1 MADSTTLIGEY
12 IAGTTADEQLFGT
25 TLNDTILGD
34 AGNDLIDGG
43 TGADTAQYGGYASD
57 YTITNNGNGTW
68 SIVDN
73 RDGSPDGSDTL
84 LNIERLSFYSDLW
97 WEDIVDIVTYI
108 SPADTAAPASF
119 NSITGS
125 SFDDQIDADALATA
139 NPWKGTITIPLYL
152 EDQTIYTLGANEFTS
167 GTVTFT
173 AEELATQAAQGLELW
188 HGTQKVQAALT
199 VNAADIISQ
208 SGGAYTLHW
217 IGTATEATPPWWL
230 GLTVEIETIN
240 SFNDTISGNDG
251 NDSINAGADNDS
263 IAGGAGDDTIN
274 GGAGDDTA
282 YFNGEKGD
290 FTITQNSDGSW
301 SIVDTQWWGSE
312 GSDTLSGIEH
322 FAFDDETVDLL
333 ARFLPAETAESY
345 NSITGNS
352 FDDQID
358 ADALADANPWHG
370 SETLFIPLESATL
383 YTLGDAE
390 FSSGTIIFTTEELA
404 SLAANELELWH
415 GTQKVEAALTL
426 SAADIIGQTGGAYT
440 LRWVGTTTPPL
451 LTELTVGREAV
462 NSSNDSI
469 QGGTG
474 NDSIN
479 AGAGNDT
486 IDGGAGDD
494 TLNGGA
500 GDDTANYNGF
510 RSDFTITG
518 NSDGTWSVAGNQS
531 WLSEGTDTLS
541 GMEHFAFYDETV
553 DLFTRFLPAETTTAS
568 NTITGS
574 SFDDSID
581 ANALATANPWRISDK
596 LYIQPNGTTPYTF
609 GTNDVGSGTLIFTA
623 EELAQLAVAG
633 FELHH
638 GDAVMQQQFVVTAEA
653 IINQV
658 DGAYTLHWV
667 GSATMPVLVELTVT
681 RKAINSYNDKIDGSS
696 GNDTIN
702 AGAGNDT
709 IDGGTGDDTIVF
721 SGNFADYT
729 VQYNGGIYTLIDSVV
744 ERDDTDVVS
753 NIEHFQFANGTLED
767 ILPPTLDSFAP
778 ADAAMSVPVT
788 SDIVLTF
795 NEAIQAG
802 TGLIEIH
809 RDSFDGTLVESFNVA
824 ISTNLTIAE
833 TILTINPTADL
844 ANGTHY
850 FVTLGAGSI
859 KDSAGNSYAGTTA
872 YDFTTEAAAP
882 LRHSL
887 TGSVTFWKSGAAITD
902 VTNTITSQP
911 VDTATHAIEFKNIQ
925 LLSNGSR
932 TIEVWEN
939 SPRADIHSLQLDIM
953 FEQSSTAIWQSAAEL
968 PSGWSSITNTDTAG
982 HLVLAGMGLTSLA
995 AGPLPLGILTLS
1007 APDNPERFELAL
1019 GAGWMADEAITP
1031 FSIMADRTTTDE
1043 TGHCTFTDIRENNY
1057 AVTADKTADNISNA
1071 VTAADALAALKMAV
1085 TLNPNADGSAV
1096 SPYQFLAADIN
1107 HDGKV
1112 RATDALNILK
1122 MAVGLSSAPEEEW
1135 IFVPETVGSQTMTR
1149 NTVDWSNA
1157 DIAVALDHNVEL
1169 DLIGIVKGDVNGSW
1183 SAVG

>member
-25 TLNDTILGD
+25 TLNDTIYGD

-43 TGADTAQYGGYASD
+43 AGADTAQYGGYASD
-57 YTITNNGNGTW
+57 YTITTNGNGTW

-73 RDGSPDGSDTL
+73 RDASPDGSDTL

-97 WEDIVDIVTYI
+97 WEDVVSIVTYI

-173 AEELATQAAQGLELW
+173 AEELAMQAAQGLELW

-217 IGTATEATPPWWL
+217 IGTATETTPPWWL

-251 NDSINAGADNDS
+251 NDSINAGAGNDS

-282 YFNGEKGD
+282 SFNGEKGD

-358 ADALADANPWHG
+358 ADALALANPWHG
-370 SETLFIPLESATL
+370 SETLFIPLDSATL

-390 FSSGTIIFTTEELA
+390 FTSGTIIVTTEELA

-415 GTQKVEAALTL
+415 DTQKVEAALTV

-440 LRWVGTTTPPL
+440 LRWVGTATPPL

-462 NSSNDSI
+462 NSSNDNI
-469 QGGTG
+469 QGGAG

-510 RSDFTITG
+510 RSDFTITSD
-518 NSDGTWSVAGNQS
+518 SDGTWSVAGNQP

-553 DLFTRFLPAETTTAS
+553 DLFTRFLPAETTTS
-568 NTITGS
+568 TNTIIGS

-581 ANALATANPWRISDK
+581 ANALATANPWSISDT
-596 LYIQPNGTTPYTF
+596 LYIQPNSTTPYTF
-609 GTNDVGSGTLIFTA
+609 GANDVDSGTLTITA
-623 EELAQLAVAG
+623 EELARLAAVG
-633 FELHH
+633 FELRH

-653 IINQV
+653 MINQV

-667 GSATMPVLVELTVT
+667 GSTTIPTLVELSVT
-681 RKAINSYNDKIDGSS
+681 REAINSYNDSIAGSS

-702 AGAGNDT
+702 AGSGNDT
-709 IDGGTGDDTIVF
+709 IDGGIGDDTVVF

-729 VQYNGGIYTLIDSVV
+729 RSFDGTSHTITDTRADHDG
-744 ERDDTDVVS
+744 TDVVRGV
-753 NIEHFQFANGTLED
+753 EHFQFADGTLAD

-778 ADAAMSVPVT
+778 ADATMSVPVT
-788 SDIVLTF
+788 SNIVLTF

-809 RDSFDGTLVESFNVA
+809 RDSFDGTLVESYNTA
-824 ISTNLTIAE
+824 TSANLTISD
-833 TILTINPTADL
+833 TMLTINPTSNL

-850 FVTLGAGSI
+850 FITLDAGSV
-859 KDSAGNSYAGTTA
+859 KDIAGNSYSGTDT
-872 YDFTTEAAAP
+872 YDFTTASV
-882 LRHSL
+882 HDL
-887 TGSVTFWKSGAAITD
+887 TGSATFWKSGAAIAD
-902 VTNTITSQP
+902 VTSTLASSP
-911 VDTATHAIEFKNIQ
+911 VVADTQAIEFRNIQ
-925 LLSNGSR
+925 TAADGSR
-932 TIEVWEN
+932 TVEIWETSPTAAIN
-939 SPRADIHSLQLDIM
+939 SLRLD
-953 FEQSSTAIWQSAAEL
+953 FALPAGSTATWQDATGL
-968 PSGWSSITNTDTAG
+968 PSGWNSSPNTDKPGQFILGGTGTTA
-982 HLVLAGMGLTSLA
+982 LSAGSVK
-995 AGPLPLGILTLS
+995 LGTLTLS
-1007 APDNPERFELAL
+1007 APTNPQHFELSLTTGQLGNDTIPAFAL
-1019 GAGWMADEAITP
+1019 SLDSMTTDGLYQHLDMADGSYTLTNAKV
-1031 FSIMADRTTTDE
+1031 S
-1043 TGHCTFTDIRENNY
+1043 G
-1057 AVTADKTADNISNA
+1057 TAESNA
-1071 VTAADALAALKMAV
+1071 VKANDALAALKMAV
-1085 TLNPNADGSAV
+1085 GMNPNADGSAV
-1096 SPYQFLAADIN
+1096 LPYQYLAADVN
-1107 HDGKV
+1107 HDGQVK
-1112 RATDALNILK
+1112 AADALNILK
-1122 MAVGLSSAPEEEW
+1122 MAVKLSSAPEMEW
-1135 IFVPETVGSQTMTR
+1135 LFVPESVGSESMSRTHVVWPDNPMPVT
-1149 NTVDWSNA
+1149 
-1157 DIAVALDHNVEL
+1157 LDMDQEVH
-1169 DLIGIVKGDVNGSW
+1169 LIGIVKGDVNGSW
-1183 SAVG
+1183 AA

>member
-1 MADSTTLIGEY
+1 MASTETTLGQY
-12 IAGTTADEQLFGT
+12 IAGTCADEQLLGT
-25 TLNDTILGD
+25 TGNDTILGD

-43 TGADTAQYGGYASD
+43 AGADTAQYSGYASD

-73 RDGSPDGSDTL
+73 RDASPDGSDTL

-97 WEDIVDIVTYI
+97 WEDIVDIVTSI
-108 SPADTAAPASF
+108 APADTAAPDSF

-139 NPWKGTITIPLYL
+139 NPWKGAITIPLYL

-199 VNAADIISQ
+199 VSAADIISQ

-251 NDSINAGADNDS
+251 NDSINAGAGNDS

-282 YFNGEKGD
+282 SFNGEKGD

-301 SIVDTQWWGSE
+301 SIVDTRWWGSE
-312 GSDTLSGIEH
+312 GSDTLSDIEH

-333 ARFLPAETAESY
+333 ARFLPAATAESY
-345 NSITGNS
+345 NTITGNS

-358 ADALADANPWHG
+358 ADALAVANPWHG
-370 SETLFIPLESATL
+370 NETLFIPLESATL

-390 FSSGTIIFTTEELA
+390 FTSGIIIFTTQELA
-404 SLAANELELWH
+404 SLAANGLELWH
-415 GTQKVEAALTL
+415 GTQKVEAALTV

-440 LRWVGTTTPPL
+440 LRWVGTATPPL

-462 NSSNDSI
+462 NSYNDNI
-469 QGGTG
+469 QGGAG

-486 IDGGAGDD
+486 IDGGTGND

-500 GDDTANYNGF
+500 GDDTAHYNGF

-518 NSDGTWSVAGNQS
+518 NSDGTWSVASNQS

-553 DLFTRFLPAETTTAS
+553 NLFTRFTPAETTAPES
-568 NTITGS
+568 YNSITGS

-581 ANALATANPWRISDK
+581 ANALATANPWSVSDT
-596 LYIQPNGTTPYTF
+596 LYIQPNGTTPYTL
-609 GTNDVGSGTLIFTA
+609 GANEVSTGTLTITA
-623 EELAQLAVAG
+623 EELAQLTAVG

-653 IINQV
+653 MINQV
-658 DGAYTLHWV
+658 DGAYRVHWV
-667 GSATMPVLVELTVT
+667 GSGTMPTLVELSVT
-681 RKAINSYNDKIDGSS
+681 REAINSYNDSIAGSS

-702 AGAGNDT
+702 AGSGNDS
-709 IDGGTGDDTIVF
+709 IDGGTGDDTVVF
-721 SGNFADYT
+721 SCNFADYT
-729 VQYNGGIYTLIDSVV
+729 VQYNGTMYTITDNRAAHDGS
-744 ERDDTDVVS
+744 DTIS
-753 NIEHFQFANGTLED
+753 NVEHFQFADGTLED

-778 ADAAMSVPVT
+778 ADAAMNVPVS

-795 NEAIQAG
+795 SEAIQAG
-802 TGLIEIH
+802 TGLIEIY
-809 RDSFDGTLVESFNVA
+809 RDSFDGILVESYNTA
-824 ISTNLTIAE
+824 TSLNLTISD
-833 TILTINPTADL
+833 TTLTINPTSDL

-850 FVTLGAGSI
+850 FITLDAGSV
-859 KDSAGNSYAGTTA
+859 KDIAGNSYAGTDT
-872 YDFTTEAAAP
+872 YDFTTNATSSA
-882 LRHSL
+882 HNL
-887 TGSVTFWKSGAAITD
+887 TGSVTFWKTGTAIAD
-902 VTNTITSQP
+902 VTSTFSSASAATGTQP
-911 VDTATHAIEFKNIQ
+911 VEFRNIHVAADGTRSIEI
-925 LLSNGSR
+925 
-932 TIEVWEN
+932 WET
-939 SPRADIHSLQLDIM
+939 STKSDIKSVHLGL
-953 FEQSSTAIWQSAAEL
+953 FLPTGSAATWQEAAVF
-968 PSGWSSITNTDTAG
+968 PSGWSLLDNKDTPGEFTLDGNGTTALSSGSVKLGTLTLTAPTNPQHFELSLSTALLGNDTVPSFGISSTGTDGLYQQHNMTVGTYILTSAKASGAAEASAANSAVDLLDAIAILKSI
-982 HLVLAGMGLTSLA
+982 VGLTTLDANQKIA
-995 AGPLPLGILTLS
+995 ADFDNANGVDLNDAIGILKHVVGLS
-1007 APDNPERFELAL
+1007 APTPEWLFVEKDVPVYNLADP
-1019 GAGWMADEAITP
+1019 MTI
-1031 FSIMADRTTTDE
+1031 
-1043 TGHCTFTDIRENNY
+1043 DI
-1057 AVTADKTADNISNA
+1057 
-1071 VTAADALAALKMAV
+1071 
-1085 TLNPNADGSAV
+1085 NADTMVDLVG
-1096 SPYQFLAADIN
+1096 
-1107 HDGKV
+1107 
-1112 RATDALNILK
+1112 IL
-1122 MAVGLSSAPEEEW
+1122 
-1135 IFVPETVGSQTMTR
+1135 R
-1149 NTVDWSNA
+1149 
-1157 DIAVALDHNVEL
+1157 
-1169 DLIGIVKGDVNGSW
+1169 GDVDGSW
-1183 SAVG
+1183 AA